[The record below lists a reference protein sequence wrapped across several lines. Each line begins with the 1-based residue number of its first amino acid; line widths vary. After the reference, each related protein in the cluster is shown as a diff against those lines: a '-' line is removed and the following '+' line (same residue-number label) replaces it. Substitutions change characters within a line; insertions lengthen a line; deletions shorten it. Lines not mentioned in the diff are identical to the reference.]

1 MATLVDSAAPC
12 AKRKS
17 IKPDRYERVLAAGT
31 AIMLVAVLA
40 ALARGVAEWDRMPAV
55 VWAHLVTI
63 IIALVL
69 IPPLLLQ
76 RRGTGRHRLLGWGW
90 TVAMFG
96 TAVISLFVH
105 ESGGGGRWSPI
116 HALSV
121 LTIVAVPLTILAA
134 RRHRVEA
141 HRFGIRFAV
150 TGALLIAGFFT
161 FPFGRMLGRWLLG

>member
-1 MATLVDSAAPC
+1 MASLADSPAPRR
-12 AKRKS
+12 KRKS
-17 IKPDRYERVLAAGT
+17 IRPDGYERLLAAGT
-31 AIMLVAVLA
+31 AIMLVAVIA
-40 ALARGVAEWDRMPAV
+40 ALVRGAAEWDRVPAV
-55 VWAHLVTI
+55 VWAHLLTI
-63 IIALVL
+63 IVALAL
-69 IPPLLLQ
+69 TPPLLLQ
-76 RRGTGRHRLLGWGW
+76 KRGTGRHRLLGWGW
-90 TVAMFG
+90 TLAMLG

-105 ESGGGGRWSPI
+105 ESGGGRWSPI

-121 LTIVAVPLTILAA
+121 LTLVGVPLTVLAA